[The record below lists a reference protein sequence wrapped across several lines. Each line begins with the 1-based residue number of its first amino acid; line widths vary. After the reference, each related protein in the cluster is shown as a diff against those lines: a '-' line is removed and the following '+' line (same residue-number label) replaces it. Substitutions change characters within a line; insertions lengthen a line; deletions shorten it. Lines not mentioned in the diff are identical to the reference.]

1 MTFSHLVHWF
11 GSRPVL
17 MRQWDQEVSMAA
29 TEVAMTFLVWVPV
42 VFWDDHVSRDLD
54 HTSTIIKTVGN
65 RYQVLMTIE
74 AMRELE
80 SDADYYGFFMKE
92 YERDG
97 GRSVCS
103 SARATL
109 KALEKQGY

>member
-1 MTFSHLVHWF
+1 
-11 GSRPVL
+11 
-17 MRQWDQEVSMAA
+17 MAA
-29 TEVAMTFLVWVPV
+29 TEVAMTFLVWLPII
-42 VFWDDHVSRDLD
+42 FWDDHESRDLD

-65 RYQVLMTIE
+65 RHQVLMTIE
-74 AMRELE
+74 AIRELK
-80 SDADYYGFFMKE
+80 SDADYYAFWMKE

-109 KALEKQGY
+109 KALKKQGF

>member
-1 MTFSHLVHWF
+1 
-11 GSRPVL
+11 
-17 MRQWDQEVSMAA
+17 MAA
-29 TEVAMTFLVWVPV
+29 TEVAMTFLVWLPII
-42 VFWDDHVSRDLD
+42 FWDDHVARDLD

-74 AMRELE
+74 AIRELE
-80 SDADYYGFFMKE
+80 SDADYYAFWMKE

-109 KALEKQGY
+109 KALEKQGLTY